1 MEVVGVVGTVK
12 VDGIVVPVAG
22 FADTGEDAVGETEV
36 APIRCCNNSAI
47 RIVVLSIAD
56 FGK

>member
-1 MEVVGVVGTVK
+1 MVEVVGVVIAEVDAEAEEVDDATV
-12 VDGIVVPVAG
+12 GALN
-22 FADTGEDAVGETEV
+22 A

-56 FGK
+56 FGR